1 MNRLTVVIRALI
13 HSNAMLWWRI
23 RDQIRY
29 VLYGLKRGKL
39 RLNKEERGQYHLD
52 QFGKS
57 DMTEMIKIIQA
68 LRVVK
73 ALLKDDTHPIVFEL
87 FGPLFRENLTEYTPL
102 RLRQLDRILVS
113 PTPDIEMFIRIYT
126 EGVIPPHQRLYLKST
141 GEWDAVIKKLLESK
155 HSVFKG

>member
-1 MNRLTVVIRALI
+1 MNKLTVVIRALI
-13 HSNAMLWWRI
+13 HTNVMLWWRI

-29 VLYGLKRGKL
+29 VLYGLKKGKL

-52 QFGKS
+52 QMSKS
-57 DMTEMIKIIQA
+57 NMTEMFKVIQA
-68 LRVVK
+68 QRVIR
-73 ALLKDDTHPIVFEL
+73 ALLKDDVHPIAFEM

-102 RLRQLDRILVS
+102 RLRQLDRLLLS

-126 EGVIPPHQRLYLKST
+126 EGVIPPHQRQYLKST
-141 GEWDAVIKKLLESK
+141 GEWDTVIRKLLESK